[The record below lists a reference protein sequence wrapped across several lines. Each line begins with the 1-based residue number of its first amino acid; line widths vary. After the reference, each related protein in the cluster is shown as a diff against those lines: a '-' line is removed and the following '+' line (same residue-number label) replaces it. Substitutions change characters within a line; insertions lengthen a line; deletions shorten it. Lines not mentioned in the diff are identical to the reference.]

1 MFNKFLSSSSSCGLD
16 TFLALL
22 GITRPPTHASHL
34 TRILIL
40 FHQASDSSSSIIIR
54 AFENWRNEMKILQET
69 ALTYDD
75 VLLVPQ
81 YSGVDSRRILST
93 KSPLT
98 KKIFL
103 QSPIVS
109 ANMDVVT
116 ESEMAIAMA
125 REGGIGI
132 IHRFMTIAEQ
142 TRQIEKVKKAESFI
156 VDKPLTMNESQ
167 TVGDVRRIVEE
178 TDTGGILIVDKNDKL
193 IGIVTTRDLLFEDD
207 DNKLVTEIMTRDV
220 HSAPPDTNL
229 KDAERLLHEYRIEK
243 LPLKDKEGKVAGL
256 ITLKDIMKITKF
268 PKATKDSKGR
278 LAVGAAVGVR
288 DKELRRVEAALNAG
302 ADCIVVDIAHGDSHL
317 EIEMIKNIRKHF
329 PDAQVIGGNVATADG
344 TKRLIDAGVD
354 CVKVGVGPG
363 SICITRQVAGSGV
376 PQLTAIIESAKAAK
390 EYNIPIIADGGIRF
404 PGDVAKAIA
413 AGASTVMIGSML
425 AGTDESP
432 GMMMTRRGHKY
443 KASRG
448 MASLTANI
456 ERNKREGNDLT
467 KEEIE
472 DYVAEG
478 VEAAVPYRG
487 KVREVLTQLVG
498 GLQSG
503 MSYSG
508 AHSIQEFQEKA
519 IFMRMTG
526 AGLKESGPHDVEV
539 LG

>member
-1 MFNKFLSSSSSCGLD
+1 
-16 TFLALL
+16 
-22 GITRPPTHASHL
+22 
-34 TRILIL
+34 
-40 FHQASDSSSSIIIR
+40 
-54 AFENWRNEMKILQET
+54 MKILPDV

-81 YSGVDSRRILST
+81 YSNVDSRRVLST
-93 KSPLT
+93 KSWLT
-98 KKIFL
+98 KKIAL

-116 ESEMAIAMA
+116 ESAMAIAMA

-142 TRQIEKVKKAESFI
+142 ERQIERVKKAESFI
-156 VDKPLTMNESQ
+156 VDNPITMTDQ
-167 TVGDVRRIVEE
+167 HTVGDVKQVVDE
-178 TDTGGILIVDKNDKL
+178 TGTGGILIVDKDQKL
-193 IGIVTTRDLLFEDD
+193 IGIVSTRDLLFENDE
-207 DNKLVTEIMTRDV
+207 KRLVTEIMTRDV
-220 HSAPPDTNL
+220 HSAPPDTSL
-229 KDAERLLHEYRIEK
+229 KDAERLLHEYRVEK
-243 LPLKDKEGKVAGL
+243 LPLVDSNGKVVGL

-268 PKATKDSKGR
+268 PKATKDTKGR

-288 DKELRRVEAALNAG
+288 DKEMRRVEAALQAG

-317 EIEMIKNIRKHF
+317 EVEMIENIRKRF
-329 PDAQVIGGNVATADG
+329 PEAQIIGGNVASADG

-354 CVKVGVGPG
+354 AVKVGVGPG
-363 SICITRQVAGSGV
+363 SICVTRQVAGSGV
-376 PQLTAIIESAKAAK
+376 PQLTAIIECAEAARPAG
-390 EYNIPIIADGGIRF
+390 IPIVADGGIRH

-413 AGASTVMIGSML
+413 AGAQTVMIGSML

-432 GMMMTRRGHKY
+432 GLIMTRRGHRY

-467 KEEIE
+467 REEIE

-487 KVREVLTQLVG
+487 KAREVLTQLVG

-508 AHSIQEFQEKA
+508 AKTIEEFQEKA
-519 IFMRMTG
+519 IFVRMTG
-526 AGLKESGPHDVEV
+526 SGLKESGPHDVEV

>member
-1 MFNKFLSSSSSCGLD
+1 
-16 TFLALL
+16 
-22 GITRPPTHASHL
+22 
-34 TRILIL
+34 
-40 FHQASDSSSSIIIR
+40 
-54 AFENWRNEMKILQET
+54 MKILPDV

-81 YSGVDSRRILST
+81 YSDVESRRALST
-93 KSPLT
+93 KSWLT
-98 KKIFL
+98 RKIAL

-132 IHRFMTIAEQ
+132 IHRFMTITEQ
-142 TRQIEKVKKAESFI
+142 ARQIERVKKAESFV
-156 VDKPLTMNESQ
+156 VDQPITMTDSQ
-167 TVGDVRRIVEE
+167 TVGEVKRIVDE
-178 TDTGGILIVDKNDKL
+178 TGTGGILILDKDEKL
-193 IGIVTTRDLLFEDD
+193 VGIVSTRDLLFEGDD
-207 DNKLVTEIMTRDV
+207 GKPVTEIMTREV
-220 HSAPPDTNL
+220 HSAVPGTSL
-229 KDAERLLHEYRIEK
+229 KEAEQLLHKFRVEK
-243 LPLKDKEGKVAGL
+243 LPLVDAEGRVVGL
-256 ITLKDIMKITKF
+256 ITLKDIMKITQY
-268 PKATKDSKGR
+268 PKATKDAKGR

-288 DKELRRVEAALNAG
+288 DKEMRRVEAALQAG
-302 ADCIVVDIAHGDSHL
+302 ADCIVVDIAHGDSQL
-317 EIEMIKNIRKHF
+317 EIEMIKNIRKRF
-329 PDAQVIGGNVATADG
+329 PEAQIIGGNVATAEG

-354 CVKVGVGPG
+354 AVKVGVGPG

-376 PQLTAIIESAKAAK
+376 PQLTAVIECAEAARPHG
-390 EYNIPIIADGGIRF
+390 IPIIADGGIRY

-413 AGASTVMIGSML
+413 AGASTVMIGSLL

-432 GMMMTRRGHKY
+432 GLIMTRRGHRY

-467 KEEIE
+467 REEIE

-487 KVREVLTQLVG
+487 KAREVLTQLIG

-508 AHSIQEFQEKA
+508 AHTIEEFQQKA
-519 IFMRMTG
+519 IFVRMTG

>member
-1 MFNKFLSSSSSCGLD
+1 
-16 TFLALL
+16 
-22 GITRPPTHASHL
+22 
-34 TRILIL
+34 
-40 FHQASDSSSSIIIR
+40 
-54 AFENWRNEMKILQET
+54 MKILPDV

-81 YSGVDSRRILST
+81 YSDVDSRRRLST
-93 KSPLT
+93 KSWLT
-98 KKIFL
+98 KKIAL

-142 TRQIEKVKKAESFI
+142 ARQIEKVKKAESFV
-156 VDKPLTMNESQ
+156 VDNPITMTDKN
-167 TVGDVRRIVEE
+167 TVGDVKRVVDE
-178 TDTGGILIVDKNDKL
+178 TGTGGILILDENEKL
-193 IGIVTTRDLLFEDD
+193 VGIVSTRDLLFETYDE
-207 DNKLVTEIMTRDV
+207 KLVTEIMTRNV
-220 HSAPPDTNL
+220 HSAVPNTSL
-229 KDAERLLHEYRIEK
+229 KDAERLLHEFRVEK
-243 LPLKDKEGKVAGL
+243 LPLVDRDGRVAGL
-256 ITLKDIMKITKF
+256 ITLKDIMKITQY
-268 PKATKDSKGR
+268 PLATKDAKGR

-288 DKELRRVEAALNAG
+288 DKEVRRVEAALQAG

-317 EIEMIKNIRKHF
+317 EVEMIKNIRRHF
-329 PDAQVIGGNVATADG
+329 PDAQIIGGNVATRDG
-344 TKRLIDAGVD
+344 TIQLLDAGVD
-354 CVKVGVGPG
+354 AVKVGVGPG
-363 SICITRQVAGSGV
+363 SICVTRQVAGSGV
-376 PQLTAIIESAKAAK
+376 PQVTAIIDCSEAARK
-390 EYNIPIIADGGIRF
+390 SGIPIIADGGIRF

-413 AGASTVMIGSML
+413 AGAQTVMIGSML

-432 GMMMTRRGHKY
+432 GLVMTRKGHRY

-467 KEEIE
+467 REEVE

-508 AHSIQEFQEKA
+508 AHTIEEFQQKA
-519 IFMRMTG
+519 IFVRMTG
-526 AGLKESGPHDVEV
+526 AGLRESGPHDVEV

>member
-1 MFNKFLSSSSSCGLD
+1 
-16 TFLALL
+16 
-22 GITRPPTHASHL
+22 
-34 TRILIL
+34 
-40 FHQASDSSSSIIIR
+40 
-54 AFENWRNEMKILQET
+54 MKILQDT

-81 YSGVDSRRILST
+81 YSDVDSRRALST
-93 KSPLT
+93 RSPLT
-98 KKIFL
+98 RKIFL
-103 QSPIVS
+103 NAPIVS

-116 ESEMAIAMA
+116 ESEMAITMA

-132 IHRFMTIAEQ
+132 IHRFMTIAGQ
-142 TRQIEKVKKAESFI
+142 ARQIERVKKAESFI
-156 VDKPLTMNESQ
+156 VENPITMTDQ
-167 TVGDVRRIVEE
+167 HTVGDVKRVVEE
-178 TDTGGILIVDKNDKL
+178 TDTGGILIVDKHEKL
-193 IGIVTTRDLLFEDD
+193 IGIITTRDLLFEDD
-207 DNKLVTEIMTRDV
+207 DSKHVTAIMTREV
-220 HSAPPDTNL
+220 RSAPPDTSL
-229 KDAERLLHEYRIEK
+229 KDAERLLHEHRVEK
-243 LPLKDKEGKVAGL
+243 LPLVDKDGKVTGL
-256 ITLKDIMKITKF
+256 VTLKDIMKITKF

-288 DKELRRVEAALNAG
+288 DKEMRRVEAALQAG

-317 EIEMIKNIRKHF
+317 EIEMVKNIRRHF
-329 PDAQVIGGNVATADG
+329 PSAQIIGGNVATADG

-354 CVKVGVGPG
+354 SVKVGVGPG

-376 PQLTAIIESAKAAK
+376 PQLTAIIECAKAAADSK
-390 EYNIPIIADGGIRF
+390 TPLIADGGIRY

-413 AGASTVMIGSML
+413 AGAQTVMIGSML

-432 GMMMTRRGHKY
+432 GMIMTRRGHRY

-448 MASLTANI
+448 MASLAANI

-467 KEEIE
+467 REEVE

-487 KVREVLTQLVG
+487 KAREVLNQLVG

-508 AHSIQEFQEKA
+508 ATTIEEFQEKA

>member
-1 MFNKFLSSSSSCGLD
+1 
-16 TFLALL
+16 
-22 GITRPPTHASHL
+22 
-34 TRILIL
+34 
-40 FHQASDSSSSIIIR
+40 
-54 AFENWRNEMKILQET
+54 MKILQET

-81 YSGVDSRRILST
+81 YSDVDSRRVLST
-93 KSPLT
+93 QSPLT

-103 QSPIVS
+103 NAPIVS

-116 ESEMAIAMA
+116 ENEMAIAIA

-142 TRQIEKVKKAESFI
+142 TRQIEKVKKAESFV
-156 VDKPLTMNESQ
+156 VDKPITLTDDSS
-167 TVGDVRRIVEE
+167 VADVKKVVEE
-178 TDTGGILIVDKNDKL
+178 TETGGILIVDKNEKL
-193 IGIVTTRDLLFEDD
+193 VGIVTTRDLLFEYD
-207 DNKLVTEIMTRDV
+207 DNKLVKEIMTKDV
-220 HSAPPDTNL
+220 ISASKDTSL
-229 KDAERLLHEYRIEK
+229 ADAEKLLHKHRVEK
-243 LPLKDKEGKVAGL
+243 LPLIDKDGKVAGL
-256 ITLKDIMKITKF
+256 ITLKDIMKVIKYPT
-268 PKATKDSKGR
+268 ATKDSKGR

-288 DKELRRVEAALNAG
+288 DKEMRRVEAALNAG

-329 PDAQVIGGNVATADG
+329 PQADIIGGNVATADG
-344 TKRLIDAGVD
+344 TKRLIDVGVD
-354 CVKVGVGPG
+354 SVKVGVGPG

-376 PQLTAIIESAKAAK
+376 PQLTAVIESAKAAK
-390 EYNIPIIADGGIRF
+390 EYGIPIIADGGIRF

-448 MASLTANI
+448 MASLGANI

-472 DYVAEG
+472 EYVAEG

-508 AHSIQEFQEKA
+508 ARSIAEFQEKA

>member
-1 MFNKFLSSSSSCGLD
+1 
-16 TFLALL
+16 
-22 GITRPPTHASHL
+22 
-34 TRILIL
+34 
-40 FHQASDSSSSIIIR
+40 
-54 AFENWRNEMKILQET
+54 MKILPDV

-81 YSGVDSRRILST
+81 YSDVESRRTLST
-93 KSPLT
+93 KSWLT
-98 KKIFL
+98 RKIAL

-142 TRQIEKVKKAESFI
+142 ARQIERVKKAESFM
-156 VDKPLTMNESQ
+156 VDHPITMTDRQ
-167 TVGDVRRIVEE
+167 TVGEVKRIVEE
-178 TDTGGILIVDKNDKL
+178 TGTGGILILDKDEKL
-193 IGIVTTRDLLFEDD
+193 VGIVSTRDLLFEGDD
-207 DNKLVTEIMTRDV
+207 GKPVTEIMTREV
-220 HSAPPDTNL
+220 HSAAPGTSL
-229 KDAERLLHEYRIEK
+229 KEAEQLLHKFRIEK
-243 LPLKDKEGKVAGL
+243 LPLVDGEGKVVGL
-256 ITLKDIMKITKF
+256 ITLKDIMKITQY
-268 PKATKDSKGR
+268 PKATKDAKGR

-288 DKELRRVEAALNAG
+288 DKEMRRVEAALAAG
-302 ADCIVVDIAHGDSHL
+302 ADCIVVDIAHGDSQL
-317 EIEMIKNIRKHF
+317 EIEMIKSIRRHF
-329 PDAQVIGGNVATADG
+329 PEAQIIGGNVATADG
-344 TKRLIDAGVD
+344 TKRLIDAGAD
-354 CVKVGVGPG
+354 AVKVGVGPG

-376 PQLTAIIESAKAAK
+376 PQLTAIIECAEAARP
-390 EYNIPIIADGGIRF
+390 YGIPIIADGGIRY

-413 AGASTVMIGSML
+413 AGASTVMVGSLL

-432 GMMMTRRGHKY
+432 GLIMTRRGHRY

-456 ERNKREGNDLT
+456 DRNKREGNDLT
-467 KEEIE
+467 REEIE
-472 DYVAEG
+472 EYVAEG

-508 AHSIQEFQEKA
+508 AHTIEEFQQKA
-519 IFMRMTG
+519 IFVRMTG
-526 AGLKESGPHDVEV
+526 AGLRESGPHDVEV